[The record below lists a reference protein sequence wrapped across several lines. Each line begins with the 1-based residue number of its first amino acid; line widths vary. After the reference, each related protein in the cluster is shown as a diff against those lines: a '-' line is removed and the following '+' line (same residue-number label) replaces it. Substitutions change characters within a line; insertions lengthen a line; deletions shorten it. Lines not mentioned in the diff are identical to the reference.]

1 MQRTSR
7 CYFIRVVRVR
17 VWADTTSTRS
27 GTQDFVLSRYL
38 CEFSFQA
45 LVFTVERGGLVLESS
60 QLSFEVFHVSFFAFS
75 ESALA
80 EGKNISRRDT
90 HVDMRMQ
97 KHT

>member
-17 VWADTTSTRS
+17 VWAGTASTRS
-27 GTQDFVLSRYL
+27 STQDFVFSRYL

-45 LVFTVERGGLVLESS
+45 LVFAVERCGLVLESS
-60 QLSFEVFHVSFFAFS
+60 QLGFEVFHVSLFAFS
-75 ESALA
+75 ESSLA
-80 EGKNISRRDT
+80 ESKHISRGDT